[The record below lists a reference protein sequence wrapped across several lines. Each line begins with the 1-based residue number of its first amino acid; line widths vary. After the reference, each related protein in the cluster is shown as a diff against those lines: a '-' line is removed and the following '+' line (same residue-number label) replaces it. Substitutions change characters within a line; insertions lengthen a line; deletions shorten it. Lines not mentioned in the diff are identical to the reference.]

1 MTVIKPSPY
10 RAAYWTDGNAEVVLT
25 LPEHSHLDDD
35 ALLEKAYAEA
45 EREGLDISYGVIC
58 VCEWRP

>member
-25 LPEHSHLDDD
+25 LPEHSHLDHVVDV
-35 ALLEKAYAEA
+35 EA
-45 EREGLDISYGVIC
+45 GLV
-58 VCEWRP
+58 EA